1 MKKEDLTSEIKT
13 EFDSDDDSNDDS
25 ESRSSRSSES
35 ESSDKSDDVTK
46 VKVTKEFQES
56 VIKYVKLD
64 DAIKKKQEE
73 ISELKKQRVPCEKI
87 ILKFLED
94 NDENVID
101 VTDGKLRKN
110 KSTTKQ
116 KLTEDI
122 IKAAIGQYE
131 KDPKIV
137 DEILKAM
144 DAKRPDVTHVNLK
157 RTSKRAPRKKI
168 AKKPTK

>member
-1 MKKEDLTSEIKT
+1 MKPADLTKETVT
-13 EFDSDDDSNDDS
+13 EFDSGSDNSDS
-25 ESRSSRSSES
+25 ESEDTKI
-35 ESSDKSDDVTK
+35 SD
-46 VKVTKEFQES
+46 VKITKEFQEN
-56 VIKYVKLD
+56 VIKYIKLD

-73 ISELKKQRVPCEKI
+73 IAELKKQRTPCEKE

-101 VTDGKLRKN
+101 ITDGKLRKN

-122 IKAAIGQYE
+122 IKSAISQYE
-131 KDPKIV
+131 KDPSV
-137 DEILKAM
+137 VEEIIKAM

-157 RTSKRAPRKKI
+157 RTGKRVPKKKLKQK
-168 AKKPTK
+168 A

>member
-1 MKKEDLTSEIKT
+1 MNKEDLTTEIKT
-13 EFDSDDDSNDDS
+13 EFDSNSNS
-25 ESRSSRSSES
+25 NSES
-35 ESSDKSDDVTK
+35 ESDNESTSNSTDDVGK
-46 VKVTKEFQES
+46 VKITKEFQEN
-56 VIKYVKLD
+56 VIKYIKLD

-73 ISELKKQRVPCEKI
+73 ISELKKQRVPCEKN

-122 IKAAIGQYE
+122 IKSAIGQYE

-137 DEILKAM
+137 EEILKAM
-144 DAKRPDVTHVNLK
+144 DVKRPEVTHVNLK
-157 RTSKRAPRKKI
+157 RTGKRTPRKKA
-168 AKKPTK
+168 AKK

>member
-1 MKKEDLTSEIKT
+1 MKPVDLTNEIVT
-13 EFDSDDDSNDDS
+13 EFDSDSESNDSGSNDSNEKGEDDINN
-25 ESRSSRSSES
+25 
-35 ESSDKSDDVTK
+35 
-46 VKVTKEFQES
+46 VKITKEFQEN
-56 VIKYVKLD
+56 VIKYIKLD
-64 DAIKKKQEE
+64 DAIKKKMDE
-73 ISELKKQRVPCEKI
+73 IKELKTQRTPCEKE

-101 VTDGKLRKN
+101 ITDGKLRKN

-122 IKAAIGQYE
+122 IKAAIAQYE

-137 DEILKAM
+137 EEIIKAM

-157 RTSKRAPRKKI
+157 RTGKRAPKK
-168 AKKPTK
+168 KTKQKA